1 MVEIATNI
9 GGIDLMTEH
18 RDVIVELKLDQE
30 ADIPLTQTEKT
41 RDQEQ
46 FFHPKKKDTS
56 HSNQFQFKVSE
67 YQRLERSLT
76 IQDPKKSKIFLL
88 KTTTHFSK
96 ISFILLS
103 YF

>member
-46 FFHPKKKDTS
+46 FFHPKKK
-56 HSNQFQFKVSE
+56 
-67 YQRLERSLT
+67 R
-76 IQDPKKSKIFLL
+76 
-88 KTTTHFSK
+88 HFSFKSISIQSLGISTIGKESYYSRSEK
-96 ISFILLS
+96 IKDIFT
-103 YF
+103 